1 MSISS
6 KKHQESVQNREIR
19 NKIYPEKFHFRLSL
33 PNRDNLKVD
42 NFSHSNSFL
51 SSKGESNEQHA
62 LKCAVNSGF
71 PWREI
76 SCHSHLAKKRDEH
89 IGARKHTEHNV
100 SENVN

>member
-19 NKIYPEKFHFRLSL
+19 NKIYLEKFHFRLSL
-33 PNRDNLKVD
+33 PNRNNLKVD
-42 NFSHSNSFL
+42 NLSHPNSFL

-62 LKCAVNSGF
+62 LKCEVNSGF

-76 SCHSHLAKKRDEH
+76 SCHSHLD
-89 IGARKHTEHNV
+89 GTNTSGKHTEHNV

>member
-42 NFSHSNSFL
+42 NLSHPNSFL

-62 LKCAVNSGF
+62 LKCEVNSGF

-76 SCHSHLAKKRDEH
+76 SFHSHLDGTNTSARESTLSTMLAKM
-89 IGARKHTEHNV
+89 
-100 SENVN
+100 